1 MSPRPPS
8 TVASPPWVL
17 LAVTVD
23 VELLALSVRR
33 KEYADGILLE
43 LTTFSIVRFLEEL
56 RLLLLLVE
64 LMEFESEDMMFGRLD
79 GFDMLYMGPIPWK
92 PFGGIPYGP
101 PPYGGGGPCD
111 DMW

>member
-1 MSPRPPS
+1 LGGCFGDFSPRPPS

-33 KEYADGILLE
+33 KEYADGILFE

-79 GFDMLYMGPIPWK
+79 GFDILYMGPIP
-92 PFGGIPYGP
+92 
-101 PPYGGGGPCD
+101 
-111 DMW
+111 